1 MFFTLA
7 KILAASLQG
16 LRPLQLLVDHGADV
30 DRKNP
35 FGHAKDFTPLYAAT
49 QEGLLENASFLI
61 SNNAN
66 VNLKGPKGTTALTFA
81 AEHGQVEIT
90 ELLLSKGADINTQ
103 SNKGITPLMI
113 AVSKGNLEIVTL
125 LANSNADINLKS
137 ESGFTA
143 LNVAND
149 LGETKMIQFLKSKG
163 AVANT
168 SKVSPIKVMVLT
180 GLCIIAVSVLA
191 IRQITKI

>member
-1 MFFTLA
+1 
-7 KILAASLQG
+7 
-16 LRPLQLLVDHGADV
+16 
-30 DRKNP
+30 
-35 FGHAKDFTPLYAAT
+35 
-49 QEGLLENASFLI
+49 
-61 SNNAN
+61 
-66 VNLKGPKGTTALTFA
+66 
-81 AEHGQVEIT
+81 
-90 ELLLSKGADINTQ
+90 
-103 SNKGITPLMI
+103 MI

-168 SKVSPIKVMVLT
+168 SKVSPIKIMVLT
-180 GLCIIAVSVLA
+180 GLCIITVSLLA